1 MQFKL
6 AWEKMALRF
15 LNRFRH
21 RQHLMVLDKKEQSRP
36 RPFLSSFDTA
46 LTITHI
52 TVKPSVIYHL
62 PMTNK
67 DIVDEYETDVRLVQH
82 QPPLNQLATPPPSV
96 GAEEMKTSIK
106 SISDEMNK
114 EEIQQQEQ
122 PVLLVVVRYV
132 SSSIVHRL
140 ETSKM
145 HQLNL

>member
-15 LNRFRH
+15 LNGFGH
-21 RQHLMVLDKKEQSRP
+21 RQHLMMLDKKEQSRP

-67 DIVDEYETDVRLVQH
+67 DIVDEYQTDVRLVQH
-82 QPPLNQLATPPPSV
+82 QPPSNQLAAPPSSV
-96 GAEEMKTSIK
+96 STEEIKTNINK
-106 SISDEMNK
+106 SISEMNK
-114 EEIQQQEQ
+114 EEMQQQEQ

-140 ETSKM
+140 ETHKM

>member
-1 MQFKL
+1 MT
-6 AWEKMALRF
+6 LRF
-15 LNRFRH
+15 LNRFGH
-21 RQHLMVLDKKEQSRP
+21 RQHLMVLDKEQPRP

-67 DIVDEYETDVRLVQH
+67 EIVDEYQTDVRLVQ
-82 QPPLNQLATPPPSV
+82 PPSNQLATPPPSV
-96 GAEEMKTSIK
+96 GAEEIKTSIK

-114 EEIQQQEQ
+114 EEMQQQEQ

-140 ETSKM
+140 ETHKM